1 LLSREETVEMN
12 SESIVGKSVP
22 RKEGRDKVTGRS
34 QYVDDM
40 VLPDMLFGATVRSQ
54 IPRGRIRKI
63 TFGPG
68 IAWDEFVIVSAK
80 DIPGKNCI
88 ALIGDDQPCLANE
101 FINHPEEPVLLLAHP
116 DRHLLPQA
124 VEAVS
129 IEYDLLPAI
138 FTIEESERRSEIVWG
153 ADNVFKTYLIEKGEV
168 DGTWEKADYIVEGE
182 YTTGA
187 QEQLYIENN
196 GMIAAFDAAQGITV
210 WGSLQCPYYIHKALM
225 ALCNLPAE
233 KVRVVQMETGGAFG
247 GKEEYPSMI
256 AGHSALLAIK
266 SGRPVKIIYDRLEDM
281 AATTKRHPSRT
292 RHRTAVSKDGKI
304 LGGEIDFTIDGG
316 AYLTLSPVVL
326 SRGAIHAGGPY
337 YWPSVRLR
345 AKAVATNAPPHGA
358 FRGFGAPQSLFAM
371 ERHMDRIAQ
380 AVGLSPVEIR
390 RRNFLL
396 PGQTTTTEQVVREP
410 IDLAKMLD
418 RALEVSDYQSKK
430 QRFAKEN
437 HVGSTRKG
445 VGIAAFLHGA
455 GFTGSGERYLSS
467 VVGVEGCA
475 DGNVRVLVSSTEF
488 GQGTKTVLS
497 QIAAETLG
505 LPYENVSMAQA
516 DTLEV
521 PNSGPTVASRTV
533 MVVGKLV
540 QSAALGI
547 KQTLIS
553 SNLLREP
560 YSPDD
565 FHTACQQYVLA
576 HREFRCWSRYE
587 APSDIF
593 WDDEKY
599 RGEAYAA
606 FAWAVYIAEVTVDL
620 TTYSVSLDD
629 FVALQEVGKVLHPLL
644 ARGQI
649 IGGIAQAIGFGLYEK
664 VVWQNGRMQ
673 NSQMTNYIMPT
684 SSDLPPIR
692 VFFEELG
699 NIYGAFGAK
708 GIGELPMDGPAPAIV
723 NAVVDALGVPFD
735 AIPLLPEDIMDGL
748 NLNQNTLAVSSRE
761 SGGGSAGGIR

>member
-1 LLSREETVEMN
+1 MSSDR
-12 SESIVGKSVP
+12 IVGNSVP

-40 VLPDMLFGATVRSQ
+40 VLPNMLFGATVRSRV
-54 IPRGRIRKI
+54 PRGRIRQI
-63 TFGPG
+63 TFGG
-68 IAWDEFVIVSAK
+68 HIAWNEFVIVSAK

-88 ALIGDDQPCLANE
+88 ALIGDDQPCLAHE
-101 FINHPEEPVLLLAHP
+101 VVNHPEEPILLLAHP
-116 DRHLLPQA
+116 DRYLLPQA
-124 VEAVS
+124 VEAIS
-129 IEYDLLPAI
+129 IEYEPLPAI
-138 FTIEESERRSEIVWG
+138 FTIEESDRCSEIIWG
-153 ADNVFKTYLIEKGEV
+153 KDNIFKTYLIEKGKV
-168 DGTWEKADYIVEGE
+168 DGIWEKAAYIVEGE

-196 GMIAAFDAAQGITV
+196 GMIAAFDASQGITV

-256 AGHSALLAIK
+256 AAHAALLAMK
-266 SGRPVKIIYDRLEDM
+266 SGKPVKIIYDRMEDM

-292 RHRTAVSKDGKI
+292 RHRTAVSSDGKI

-316 AYLTLSPVVL
+316 AYATLSSVVL

-337 YWPSVRLR
+337 YWPNIRIR

-371 ERHMDRIAQ
+371 ERHMDRVAQ
-380 AVGLSPVEIR
+380 QVGLSPVEIR
-390 RRNFLL
+390 RRNFLQ

-410 IDLAKMLD
+410 IDLSKLLD
-418 RALEVSDYQSKK
+418 RALEVSDYHPKTR
-430 QRFAKEN
+430 RFANEN
-437 HVGSTRKG
+437 QDSTIKKG
-445 VGIAAFLHGA
+445 MGIAAFLHGA

-475 DGNVRVLVSSTEF
+475 DGSIRVLVSSTEF

-497 QIAAETLG
+497 QIAAEALG
-505 LPYENVSMAQA
+505 LPYDEVSLAQA

-547 KQTLIS
+547 KQTLLS
-553 SNLLREP
+553 SNLLRET
-560 YSPDD
+560 YTAEE
-565 FHTACQQYVLA
+565 FRTACKNYVA
-576 HREFRCWSRYE
+576 THGQFRSWSRYE
-587 APSDIF
+587 PPADIF

-620 TTYSVSLDD
+620 ITYSVSVDD

-649 IGGIAQAIGFGLYEK
+649 IGGVAQGIGFSLYEK

-673 NSQMTNYIMPT
+673 NGQMTNYIIPT
-684 SSDLPPIR
+684 SSDMPPIR

-699 NIYGAFGAK
+699 NIHGAHGAK
-708 GIGELPMDGPAPAIV
+708 GIGELPMDGPAPAII
-723 NAVVDALGVPFD
+723 NAVSNALGVPFNS
-735 AIPLLPEDIMDGL
+735 IPLLPEDIMDA
-748 NLNQNTLAVSSRE
+748 LAAHQVIE
-761 SGGGSAGGIR
+761 TESAGQVRPQ

>member
-1 LLSREETVEMN
+1 MN
-12 SESIVGKSVP
+12 SYSIVGRAVP

-34 QYVDDM
+34 QYVDDL
-40 VLPDMLFGATVRSQ
+40 VLPNMLFGATVRSQ
-54 IPRGRIRKI
+54 IPRGRIRNI
-63 TFGPG
+63 TFGSG
-68 IAWDEFVIVSAK
+68 IDWDEFVIVSAK

-101 FINHPEEPVLLLAHP
+101 VVNHPEEPVLLLAHP
-116 DRHLLPQA
+116 DRHLLPKA

-129 IEYDLLPAI
+129 IEYDPLPAV
-138 FTIEESERRSEIVWG
+138 FTIEDSERRSDIVWG
-153 ADNVFKTYLIEKGEV
+153 EDNIFKTYLIEKGDV
-168 DGTWEKADYIVEGE
+168 DGVWDKADHIVEGE

-196 GMIAAFDAAQGITV
+196 GMIAAFDAAEGITV

-225 ALCNLPAE
+225 TLCALPAE

-256 AGHSALLAIK
+256 AAHTALLAIK
-266 SGRPVKIIYDRLEDM
+266 SGNPVKIIYDRMEDM

-292 RHRTAVSKDGKI
+292 RHRTAISKDGKI

-337 YWPSVRLR
+337 YWPSVRIH
-345 AKAVATNAPPHGA
+345 ATAVATNAPPHGA

-371 ERHMDRIAQ
+371 ERHMDRIAR

-390 RRNFLL
+390 RRNFLQ
-396 PGQTTTTEQVVREP
+396 PGQSTTTEQVVREP
-410 IDLAKMLD
+410 IDLGKLLD
-418 RALEVSDYQSKK
+418 RALEVSDYHAKK
-430 QRFAKEN
+430 QGFAKGN
-437 HVGSTRKG
+437 QVGATRKG
-445 VGIAAFLHGA
+445 MGIAAFLHGA

-475 DGNVRVLVSSTEF
+475 DGTVRVLVSSTEF

-497 QIAAETLG
+497 QIAAEALG
-505 LPYENVSMAQA
+505 LPYENVGMAQP

-547 KQTLIS
+547 RQTLIS
-553 SNLLREP
+553 SNLLGDT
-560 YSPDD
+560 Y
-565 FHTACQQYVLA
+565 TAG
-576 HREFRCWSRYE
+576 EFRVACGNYVAAHGEFRSWSRYE

-593 WDDEKY
+593 WDDQKY

-620 TTYSVSLDD
+620 TTYSVSVDD

-649 IGGIAQAIGFGLYEK
+649 IGGVAQAIGFSLYEK

-673 NSQMTNYIMPT
+673 NSQMTNYIIPT

-692 VFFEELG
+692 VHFEELG
-699 NIYGAFGAK
+699 NVYGAYGAK

-723 NAVVDALGVPFD
+723 NAVQDALGVYFNS
-735 AIPLLPEDIMDGL
+735 IPLLPEDIMDGL
-748 NLNQNTLAVSSRE
+748 SS
-761 SGGGSAGGIR
+761 SSQDNDVVSAGRVQ

>member
-1 LLSREETVEMN
+1 MHTDHT
-12 SESIVGKSVP
+12 VGKSVR

-40 VLPDMLFGATVRSQ
+40 VVPNLLFGATVRSQ
-54 IPRGRIRKI
+54 IPRGRIGTI

-80 DIPGKNCI
+80 DIAGKNCI
-88 ALIGDDQPCLANE
+88 SLIGDDQPCLASE
-101 FINHPEEPVLLLAHP
+101 FVNHSEEPILLLAHP

-124 VEAVS
+124 VKAVS
-129 IEYDLLPAI
+129 IEYEPLPGI
-138 FTIEESERRSEIVWG
+138 FTIEESESRSQIVWG
-153 ADNVFKTYLIEKGEV
+153 KDNIFKTYLIEKGEL
-168 DGTWEKADYIVEGE
+168 DGIWEKADYIVEGE
-182 YTTGA
+182 YSTGA

-196 GMIAAFDAAQGITV
+196 GMIARFDAAQGITV

-256 AGHSALLAIK
+256 AGHAALLAIK
-266 SGRPVKIIYDRLEDM
+266 AGKPVKIIYDRLEDM

-292 RHRTAVSKDGKI
+292 RHRTAVNRDGRI

-316 AYLTLSPVVL
+316 AYMTLSPVVL

-337 YWPSVRLR
+337 YWPSVRIR

-380 AVGLSPVEIR
+380 VVGVSPVEIR
-390 RRNFLL
+390 RRNFLQ
-396 PGQTTTTEQVVREP
+396 PGQATTTEQVIHEP
-410 IDLAKMLD
+410 IDLGKMLD
-418 RALEVSDYQSKK
+418 RALESSDYQSKK
-430 QRFAKEN
+430 KRFAMQN
-437 HVGSTRKG
+437 QVGNFRKG
-445 VGIAAFLHGA
+445 MGIASFLHGA

-475 DGNVRVLVSSTEF
+475 DGGVRVLVSSTEF
-488 GQGTKTVLS
+488 GQGTNTVLS
-497 QIAAETLG
+497 QIAAEALG
-505 LPYENVSMAQA
+505 LPYENVSMAQP
-516 DTLEV
+516 DTQEV
-521 PNSGPTVASRTV
+521 PNSGPTVASRTA

-540 QSAALGI
+540 QSAASGI
-547 KQTLIS
+547 AQTLIS
-553 SNLLREP
+553 SNLLSQG
-560 YSPDD
+560 YSAHE
-565 FHTACQQYVLA
+565 FRAACRHYVA
-576 HREFRCWSRYE
+576 THGQFRCWSRYD
-587 APSDIF
+587 PPTDIF
-593 WDDEKY
+593 WDDQAY

-606 FAWAVYIAEVTVDL
+606 YAWAVYVAEVTVDL
-620 TTYSVSLDD
+620 TTYSVSIED
-629 FVALQEVGKVLHPLL
+629 FVALQEVGRVLNPLL

-649 IGGIAQAIGFGLYEK
+649 VGGVAQGIGFSLYEK

-673 NSQMTNYIMPT
+673 NGQMTNYIMPT

-699 NIYGAFGAK
+699 NVHGAYGAK

-723 NAVVDALGVPFD
+723 NAVEDALGIPFNS
-735 AIPLLPEDIMDGL
+735 IPLLPEDIMDGL
-748 NLNQNTLAVSSRE
+748 AASQVEYGAVSRV
-761 SGGGSAGGIR
+761 GRR

>member
-1 LLSREETVEMN
+1 MN
-12 SESIVGKSVP
+12 SEHIVGKSVP

-40 VLPDMLFGATVRSQ
+40 VLPNMLFGATVRSP

-68 IAWDEFVIVSAK
+68 VDWDEFVIASAK
-80 DIPGKNCI
+80 DISGKNCI

-101 FINHPEEPVLLLAHP
+101 FVNHPEEPILLLAHP
-116 DRHLLPQA
+116 DRHLLPRA

-129 IEYDLLPAI
+129 IEYDPLPAI

-153 ADNVFKTYLIEKGEV
+153 EDNIFKTYLIEKGDV
-168 DGTWEKADYIVEGE
+168 DAIWEKADYIVEGE

-247 GKEEYPSMI
+247 GKEEYPSII
-256 AGHSALLAIK
+256 AGHAALLAIK
-266 SGRPVKIIYDRLEDM
+266 AGRPVKIIYDRMEDM

-292 RHRTAVSKDGKI
+292 RHRTAINKDGKI

-326 SRGAIHAGGPY
+326 SRGAIHAGGVY
-337 YWPSVRLR
+337 YWPSVRIR
-345 AKAVATNAPPHGA
+345 AKALATNAPPHGA

-390 RRNFLL
+390 RRNLL
-396 PGQTTTTEQVVREP
+396 QPGQTTTTEQVVREP
-410 IDLAKMLD
+410 INLEKLLD

-430 QRFAKEN
+430 QRFAHEN
-437 HVGSTRKG
+437 QVGATRKG
-445 VGIAAFLHGA
+445 MGIAAFLHGA

-475 DGNVRVLVSSTEF
+475 DGTVRVLVSSTEF

-497 QIAAETLG
+497 QIAAEALG
-505 LPYENVSMAQA
+505 LSYENVSMAQP

-540 QSAALGI
+540 QSAALGV
-547 KQTLIS
+547 KETLIS
-553 SNLLREP
+553 SKLLREN
-560 YSPDD
+560 YSADE
-565 FHTACQQYVLA
+565 FRAACQRYVAA
-576 HREFRCWSRYE
+576 HGQFRCWSRYE
-587 APSDIF
+587 APNDIF

-620 TTYSVSLDD
+620 TTFSVSVDD
-629 FVALQEVGKVLHPLL
+629 FFALQEVGKVLHPLL

-649 IGGIAQAIGFGLYEK
+649 IGGIAQAIGFSLYEK

-699 NIYGAFGAK
+699 NIYGAYGAK

-723 NAVVDALGVPFD
+723 NAVADALGVHFD
-735 AIPLLPEDIMDGL
+735 SVPLLPEDIMDGL
-748 NLNQNTLAVSSRE
+748 NMNGLAASTQERGVGST
-761 SGGGSAGGIR
+761 GGVR